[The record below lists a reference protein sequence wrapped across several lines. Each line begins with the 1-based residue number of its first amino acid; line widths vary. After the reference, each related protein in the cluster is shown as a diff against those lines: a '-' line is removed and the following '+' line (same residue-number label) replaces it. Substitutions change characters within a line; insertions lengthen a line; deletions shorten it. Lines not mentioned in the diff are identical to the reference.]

1 MQAELAV
8 RGPVRGQYGIQVT
21 TREGCCAGIRKWQAG
36 GRGAEERGEARRGEV
51 R

>member
-8 RGPVRGQYGIQVT
+8 RGQVRGQYGIQVT

-36 GRGAEERGEARRGEV
+36 GGEAQKSEARLGEAR
-51 R
+51 